1 MIWFWL
7 SIVLA
12 IFIGGCTLLGI
23 NNGFGLQ
30 LIGLVLAGN
39 AYVRLQRGNPAKTRL
54 NFAATVIALVV
65 SGVGFALGVYRVM
78 Q

>member
-23 NNGFGLQ
+23 NNGLGLQ

-39 AYVRLQRGNPAKTRL
+39 AYVRLQRGNPAKTPF
-54 NFAATVIALVV
+54 NFAATLVALAV
-65 SGVGFALGVYRVM
+65 SGVGFALGIYRVT

>member
-23 NNGFGLQ
+23 TNGIGLQ
-30 LIGLVLAGN
+30 VIGLVLAGN
-39 AYVRLQRGNPAKTRL
+39 AYVRLQRGKPEKSKFNI
-54 NFAATVIALVV
+54 AATWVALLV
-65 SGVGFALGVYRVM
+65 SGVGLALGVYNIL

>member
-12 IFIGGCTLLGI
+12 ILIGGCTLLGI
-23 NNGFGLQ
+23 NNGLGLQ
-30 LIGLVLAGN
+30 FIGLVLAGN
-39 AYVRLQRGNPAKTRL
+39 AYVRLQRGKPTKTQL
-54 NFAATVIALVV
+54 NFAATIVALLV
-65 SGVGFALGVYRVM
+65 SGVGFVLGAYRVM